1 MHQTFT
7 SFKDFKQ
14 RYPIRPNDEGALLGS
29 GSYGRVIKVEDQLE
43 TEWVAVK
50 ISEFKGND
58 TKSLKAEVELA
69 QRVPRQTNI
78 ARYDACY
85 RLETDTSVSDFA
97 IMKYYPDGNLAD
109 LIRRVVLTPSQIY
122 DITQG
127 ILLGLQHLHR
137 HRIVHR
143 DFKPANILISRDN
156 SGRFIPKIA
165 DFGLSKLV
173 SDEELDSSDFDLS
186 DGRGTPSYK
195 APEQIEGSRVSFNLD
210 LWAFGVILYELMTGE
225 KPFRSDQRNSSE
237 QSVRR
242 EIEKKIMTVDLP
254 ARLDQIAEPYRAII
268 RRCLVRDIHERAR
281 KEQELLDLLDAIP
294 QLIAEAQEL
303 LNKREYKLASTLYEQ
318 VLTKREHHTDAQK
331 GLEQCVAGLQH
342 QQQRGILKKADSLIS
357 QQRFEQAKD
366 LYEQVL
372 RLDPVEETA
381 IRGLALCIESLRPK
395 SSVPEPELTDVYQ
408 EERTDVYVPTP
419 APTVKPSK
427 PLAVRE
433 VKRESAKAIKSAFA
447 APAKS
452 SAKPASQPP
461 VLPPT
466 SQSVLVNPTGRAFP
480 WRVMAPIALVVG
492 GIVLYVNLRSITPG
506 PSESVRKTESN
517 SMAAVSPS
525 IGLKPELGKKPEV
538 IKPVPGESKEALN
551 KRIDV
556 ALGKAKRSYLQKDYM
571 AVVTMTNSAL
581 RLDPERRDV
590 AALRTEAITAMKELP
605 GKTPEE
611 KKTEEPVAGSSESP
625 KKETPESDKSKATET
640 TPIPESPKNA
650 KLEAQEKYDQL
661 IESGQKAIAKGNNKT
676 KAIADFTEAHSLA
689 KDQDLNTAKAD
700 AAYTTYMATANRI
713 FDREEFE
720 GAKDWYLVA
729 KSLKDTDEVRRKIK
743 QCNNQ

>member
-1 MHQTFT
+1 MPQTFT
-7 SFKDFKQ
+7 SFKEFKQ
-14 RYPIRPNDEGALLGS
+14 RYPIRPNDDGALLGS

-69 QRVPRQTNI
+69 QRVPRQANI

-97 IMKYYPDGNLAD
+97 IMKYYSDGNLAD
-109 LIRRVVLTPSQIY
+109 LFRRVALTPSQVY

-137 HRIVHR
+137 NRIVHR

-156 SGRFIPKIA
+156 AGRFIPKIA

-210 LWAFGVILYELMTGE
+210 LWAFGVILYEMMTGE
-225 KPFRSDQRNSSE
+225 KPFRSDLRNSSE

-242 EIEKKIMTVDLP
+242 EIEKKIMTVELP
-254 ARLDQIAEPYRAII
+254 GRLEQVVEPYRTII
-268 RRCLVRDIHERAR
+268 RRCLVRDIHERVR

-294 QLIAEAQEL
+294 QLLAEAREL
-303 LNKREYKLASTLYEQ
+303 VNRHEYKLAIALYEQ
-318 VLTKREHHTDAQK
+318 VLAKREAHPDALR
-331 GLEQCVAGLQH
+331 GLEQCETGLQR
-342 QQQRGILKKADSLIS
+342 QQQINLLKEADGLVE
-357 QQRFEQAKD
+357 QRLFDQAKE

-372 RLDPVEETA
+372 ILNPLDESA
-381 IRGLALCIESLRPK
+381 IRGLALCVDALRPK
-395 SSVPEPELTDVYQ
+395 PLTPEPELTDVYQ

-419 APTVKPSK
+419 ELVTKPVKAPVVKEVNRDP
-427 PLAVRE
+427 VRE
-433 VKRESAKAIKSAFA
+433 RKPVSVPPTK
-447 APAKS
+447 APAN
-452 SAKPASQPP
+452 P
-461 VLPPT
+461 V
-466 SQSVLVNPTGRAFP
+466 SQSPVRPPISQTVLVNPSGRAFP
-480 WRVMAPIALVVG
+480 WRVVAPIALVVG
-492 GIVLYVNLRSITPG
+492 GIVLYMNLQGTPPVPTDVVGKPGSTSMATVG
-506 PSESVRKTESN
+506 PAVESN
-517 SMAAVSPS
+517 PAPMKTPV
-525 IGLKPELGKKPEV
+525 KPPEV
-538 IKPVPGESKEALN
+538 IKAVPGETKSMLES
-551 KRIDV
+551 RIDV
-556 ALGKAKRSYLQKDYM
+556 ALKKAQLSYRQKDYIG
-571 AVVTMTNSAL
+571 AITMTTSAL
-581 RLDPERRDV
+581 KLDPTRRDV
-590 AALRTEAITAMKELP
+590 ATLRTAALTAIKEVP
-605 GKTPEE
+605 VKMPED
-611 KKTEEPVAGSSESP
+611 KKTEAPAAGSSEAP
-625 KKETPESDKSKATET
+625 KIAESDKSKPAEAA
-640 TPIPESPKNA
+640 PDSPKNA

-661 IESGQKAIAKGNNKT
+661 IESGQKAIAKGNNKA
-676 KAIADFTEAHSLA
+676 KAMADFAEARSLA
-689 KDQDLNTAKAD
+689 KEHDLTTAKAE

-713 FDREEFE
+713 FDRDEFE
-720 GAKDWYLVA
+720 GAKDWYQVA

>member
-1 MHQTFT
+1 MPQTFT

-14 RYPIRPNDEGALLGS
+14 RYPIRPNDDGALLGS

-69 QRVPRQTNI
+69 QRVPRQANI

-97 IMKYYPDGNLAD
+97 IMKYYPDGNLVD
-109 LIRRVVLTPSQIY
+109 LFRRVALTPAQIY

-156 SGRFIPKIA
+156 AGRFIPKIA

-173 SDEELDSSDFDLS
+173 SDDELDSSDFDLS

-210 LWAFGVILYELMTGE
+210 LWAFGVILYEMMTGE
-225 KPFRSDQRNSSE
+225 KPFRSDLRNSSE

-242 EIEKKIMTVDLP
+242 EIEKKIMTVELP
-254 ARLDQIAEPYRAII
+254 DRLNQVAEPYRTII

-294 QLIAEAQEL
+294 QLIAEAKEL
-303 LNKREYKLASTLYEQ
+303 VNKQEYKLAIALYEQ
-318 VLTKREHHTDAQK
+318 VLAKREAHPEAQQ
-331 GLEQCVAGLQH
+331 GLEQCELGLQRQH
-342 QQQRGILKKADSLIS
+342 QANLLKEADDLMYQRLFA
-357 QQRFEQAKD
+357 QAKD

-372 RLDPVEETA
+372 QLNPVEETA
-381 IRGLALCIESLRPK
+381 MRGLALCIEALRPK
-395 SSVPEPELTDVYQ
+395 TQVPEPELTDVYQ

-419 APTVKPSK
+419 EPV
-427 PLAVRE
+427 
-433 VKRESAKAIKSAFA
+433 
-447 APAKS
+447 
-452 SAKPASQPP
+452 AKPARPVAVQEAKPKREPVRETKPVFVAPKKVPVNPVSQPP
-461 VLPPT
+461 VLPPV
-466 SQSVLVNPTGRAFP
+466 SQPTISGLPKRAFP
-480 WRVMAPIALVVG
+480 WRVVAPIALVVG
-492 GIVLYVNLRSITPG
+492 GLVLYMNLPG
-506 PSESVRKTESN
+506 NNPVTQVPTGKPEST
-517 SMAAVSPS
+517 SMAGVGPTMRLESA
-525 IGLKPELGKKPEV
+525 PEKKPEV
-538 IKPVPGESKEALN
+538 IAPVIGESKSEME

-556 ALGKAKRSYLQKDYM
+556 ALSKAQRSYRQKDYM
-571 AVVTMTNSAL
+571 GAITMANSAL
-581 RLDPERRDV
+581 KLDPARRDV
-590 AALRTEAITAMKELP
+590 FALRAAALKAVKEIP
-605 GKTPEE
+605 EKTPEE
-611 KKTEEPVAGSSESP
+611 KKAEAPVTGPTEAP
-625 KKETPESDKSKATET
+625 KVTVPESEKAPLAEAA
-640 TPIPESPKNA
+640 PKNA
-650 KLEAQEKYDQL
+650 KAEAQEKYDQL
-661 IESGQKAIAKGNNKT
+661 IENGQKAIAKGNNKA
-676 KAIADFTEAHSLA
+676 KAITDFAEARALA
-689 KDQDLNTAKAD
+689 KEYDLTTSKAE

-720 GAKDWYLVA
+720 GAKDWYQVA
-729 KSLKDTDEVRRKIK
+729 KSLKDTEEVRRKIK